1 MKTIDPQITADNNP
15 VMAEKR
21 FFPVKII
28 KTRTPLP
35 NNRHCYSPEERL
47 LTVTYVFLFGILVWK
62 CGLIEYGTIGRYNL

>member
-15 VMAEKR
+15 AMAEKR

-28 KTRTPLP
+28 KTRTPIP
-35 NNRHCYSPEERL
+35 TSNIFTVPRL

-62 CGLIEYGTIGRYNL
+62 CGLIEYGTRGRYNL